1 MATEIEKKYRLSAE
15 QRDEVIG
22 KLSEKGI
29 SASKNEFEVNT
40 LFSGGTLKETYS
52 ILRLR
57 RVDNAATLT
66 FKHRSG
72 FGSGIK
78 HQREE
83 ESRVEDPEAIDA
95 ILRAVG
101 FTPSL
106 IYEKRRSTFPVE
118 DVELV
123 VDELPFGLYMEIEG
137 NEDSIERI
145 EKLLGLENLEVE
157 HASYPQLTCSLGQK
171 VEERFEA
178 RFPKSGIGPI

>member
-1 MATEIEKKYRLSAE
+1 MATEIEKKYRLSVA
-15 QRDEVIG
+15 QRGEVLR

-29 SASKNEFEVNT
+29 SVSKNEFEVNT
-40 LFSGGTLKETYS
+40 LYSGGTLQETHS

-66 FKHRSG
+66 FKHRFE

-83 ESRVEDPEAIDA
+83 ESRVEDPEAIDT

-101 FTPSL
+101 FSPSL
-106 IYEKRRSTFPVE
+106 IYEKRRSTFHISE
-118 DVELV
+118 VELV
-123 VDELPFGLYMEIEG
+123 IDELPFGLYMEIEG
-137 NEDSIERI
+137 NEVSIESV

-157 HASYPQLTCSLGQK
+157 HASYPQLTRSMGKK
-171 VEERFEA
+171 VEERVEA
-178 RFPKSGIGPI
+178 RFPKSGAEL

>member
-15 QRDEVIG
+15 QCDEVLG

-40 LFSGGTLKETYS
+40 LYSGGTLQETHS

-66 FKHRSG
+66 FKHRIEFS
-72 FGSGIK
+72 SGIK
-78 HQREE
+78 QQREE
-83 ESRVEDPEAIDA
+83 ESRVEDPDAIDA

-106 IYEKRRSTFPVE
+106 VYEKRRSTFPVE

-123 VDELPFGLYMEIEG
+123 IDELPFGLYMEVEG
-137 NEDSIERI
+137 NEDSIGRI
-145 EKLLGLENLEVE
+145 EKLLGLEDLQVE

-171 VEERFEA
+171 VEERVEA
-178 RFPKSGIGPI
+178 RFPK

>member
-1 MATEIEKKYRLSAE
+1 MATEIEKKYRLSAQ
-15 QRDEVIG
+15 QRDEVLG
-22 KLSEKGI
+22 KLSKKGV

-40 LFSGGTLKETYS
+40 LYSGGTLQATHS

-66 FKHRSG
+66 FKHRIE

-78 HQREE
+78 QHREE
-83 ESRVEDPEAIDA
+83 ESRVEDPDAVDA

-106 IYEKRRSTFPVE
+106 VYEKRRSTFPVE

-123 VDELPFGLYMEIEG
+123 VDELPFGLYMEVEG

-145 EKLLGLENLEVE
+145 EKLLGLGDLEVE
-157 HASYPQLTCSLGQK
+157 HASYPQLTWSLGQK
-171 VEERFEA
+171 VEERVEA
-178 RFPKSGIGPI
+178 RFPKGGMGV